1 MLDKYNDLPLYV
13 QLKNRLRDKILN
25 GSLKE
30 GEVLPSENQLMREFS
45 ITRSTIRRAL
55 EELVKE
61 GLVEKEQG
69 KGAFVRLR
77 ETKQNLW
84 NFQGFTDL
92 SFKKNQQPVTKVLK
106 KEIVMEDNIAY
117 FKLQR
122 LRGIKL
128 NNKTRWM
135 TIDQSMLP
143 LDVFK
148 GIDQFDFSSTS
159 LYQTLRK
166 EYQIFPHHVVLD
178 INPIMCD
185 DEMCGRL
192 ELDNPIPLLEARG
205 NVYSKD
211 GMEIEKI
218 HNIYGPHFQ
227 FKLNQYI

>member
-13 QLKNRLRDKILN
+13 QLKNKLRDKILN

-92 SFKKNQQPVTKVLK
+92 SLKKNQQPVTKVLK

-122 LRGIKL
+122 LRGTKL

-178 INPIMCD
+178 INPIMCNE
-185 DEMCGRL
+185 EMCERL
-192 ELDNPIPLLEARG
+192 ELESPIPLLEATG
-205 NVYSKD
+205 TVYSKD

-218 HNIYGPHFQ
+218 YNIYGPHFQ